1 VRFRVAKNGGN
12 PPRRLCPRATRR
24 KNRKHS
30 GADGSSITWSQWR
43 NCLVMT
49 PVIAARGESGKESS
63 PAYSQQRRARRY
75 CYRAAAY
82 NDEATN

>member
-1 VRFRVAKNGGN
+1 L
-12 PPRRLCPRATRR
+12 PPRHAKEEPQTLWRGWVVYYLVAVAQL
-24 KNRKHS
+24 S
-30 GADGSSITWSQWR
+30 GHDA
-43 NCLVMT
+43 
-49 PVIAARGESGKESS
+49 VIAARGESGKESS